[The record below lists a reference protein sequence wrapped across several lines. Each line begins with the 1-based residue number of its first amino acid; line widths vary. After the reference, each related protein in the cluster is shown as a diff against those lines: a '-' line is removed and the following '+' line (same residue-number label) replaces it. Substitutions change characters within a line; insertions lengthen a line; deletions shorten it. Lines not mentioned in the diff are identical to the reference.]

1 MARAQEERDLQLVGF
16 ELADYAQAAA
26 EALAGFGLCCD
37 FWVISDGIARP
48 LDVSALSRA
57 GCTTKL
63 AATPNSSDGVPGAGG
78 LPESLATRLPQSEE
92 PQVAETEPG
101 RFLVALPLGE
111 IGGAK
116 LVATTRLTG
125 VPEDAVR
132 LLAQVVFDNLKLR
145 QELKR
150 YRSDLDMCAAQIGN
164 DFEELTFLR
173 TLADHLDVS
182 DPSHGTWHVAQMVL
196 PLLATVIRAESLV
209 LVAAERGEPTGEV
222 RVGSPVLW
230 VGPRR
235 LDDEACRRFIE
246 RFRQM
251 AAGQPVVRNHFDKTP
266 EGSEFPGVRKF
277 VLTSLAKGERVS
289 GWLAAINHVHRMD
302 RQQEPL
308 LALSQYEF
316 GTVEASLLSS
326 VASMLATHARNVELF
341 REKEAILVGVVR
353 AMVSAID
360 AKDPYTCGHSERVA
374 LVARRIAHE
383 MGLEEEACEQIYL
396 SGLMHDLGKLGVAD
410 AVLRKAGPLSEEEWN
425 QIRPHPE
432 RGWAILQR
440 VEQLGYLIPGVLHH
454 HEQFDGRGYPD
465 GLAGE
470 EIPLA
475 ARILAVADA
484 YDAMASDRPY
494 RKGMPQERVERI
506 LREGAGTQWDPAV
519 IDAFFRAL
527 DDIRRMWH
535 AYQPPPPPKRQVPR
549 TNGRGAKAFTVVE
562 MVVVVLILGILAAA
576 AMPRFADALWQRRAD
591 AAARRIVADLELAR
605 REALYRNAKQTVC
618 FHVGS
623 NCYAVAPGPKHLD
636 RRSGPYVVRLAEAPY
651 EARLVSAQAG
661 GDADV
666 VFTPSGLPDT
676 SAEVVLEAGPY
687 QATVT
692 LDSTTGAAGYHVS
705 RKPTGG

>member
-1 MARAQEERDLQLVGF
+1 MVEVCAEGSSIAKFVEATSGALARAFGLTFSFWDLSGKEAERVGPRV
-16 ELADYAQAAA
+16 EDPAAA
-26 EALAGFGLCCD
+26 S
-37 FWVISDGIARP
+37 SD
-48 LDVSALSRA
+48 SE
-57 GCTTKL
+57 
-63 AATPNSSDGVPGAGG
+63 AATEVKEVRVTAELCEKLRRANEPLL
-78 LPESLATRLPQSEE
+78 LPEADGRL
-92 PQVAETEPG
+92 V
-101 RFLVALPLGE
+101 VALPLGE
-111 IGGAK
+111 VGGRPMA
-116 LVATTRLTG
+116 ATAVVQGSSQDL
-125 VPEDAVR
+125 VR
-132 LLAQVVFDNLKLR
+132 LLAHVVFDDLALR
-145 QELKR
+145 RELER

-182 DPSHGTWHVAQMVL
+182 DPAHGTWHVAQMVL
-196 PLLATVIRAESLV
+196 PLLAAVIRAESLV
-209 LVAAERGEPTGEV
+209 LVAAEREEGTGEV
-222 RVGSPVLW
+222 RVGQPVLW

-235 LDDEACRRFIE
+235 LDDDACRRFIE

-251 AAGQPVVRNHFDKTP
+251 AAGQPVVRNHFAETP
-266 EGSEFPGVRKF
+266 EGRQFPGVRKF

-289 GWLAAINHVHRMD
+289 GWLAAINHVR
-302 RQQEPL
+302 RAPGEQEPL

-374 LVARRIAHE
+374 LVARRIAQE
-383 MGLEEEACEQIYL
+383 MGLSEEACEQIYL

-432 RGWAILQR
+432 RGWAILQG

-454 HEQFDGRGYPD
+454 HEQYDGRGYPD

-494 RKGMPQERVERI
+494 RKGMPEERVERI

-535 AYQPPPPPKRQVPR
+535 AYQPPPPPKRQVPGS
-549 TNGRGAKAFTVVE
+549 NGRRPKAFTVVE

-576 AMPRFADALWQRRAD
+576 AVPRFAEALWQRRAE
-591 AAARRIVADLELAR
+591 AAARRIVADLHLAR
-605 REALYRNAKQTVC
+605 REALYRSAKQTVC
-618 FHVGS
+618 FDLAS
-623 NCYAVAPGPKHLD
+623 NRYAVAPGPRDLD
-636 RRSGPYVVRLAEAPY
+636 RRSTPYVIRLGEAPY
-651 EARLVSAQAG
+651 AAHLVSASSG
-661 GDADV
+661 GDASV
-666 VFTPSGLPDT
+666 VFDPSGLPDAP
-676 SAEVVLEAGPY
+676 AEVALEAGPY
-687 QATVT
+687 QAVVT
-692 LDSTTGAAGYHVS
+692 LDATSGVASYQVF
-705 RKPTGG
+705 RKPPGG